1 MHVRTLS
8 SHAELEAAVELQRQI
23 WNFADVELLPLRL
36 FVVAEKIGGQV
47 LGGFD
52 GDKMAGFCLAI
63 PGLKSGGEYYLH
75 SHMLGVLPEY
85 RNSGLGRQMKLKQRD
100 DALERGI
107 KLIEWTFDPLELKNA
122 YFNIQRLGAIVRRF
136 VQNQYGTTT
145 SHLHS
150 GLPTD
155 RCTAEWWIDS
165 PRVQATIQGHS
176 PEADDIEQVISV
188 PTEIAELR
196 GSDPRRAREI
206 QRSVGASFMKHF
218 ADGLAVLGFE
228 KTGTA
233 GNYLLG
239 PWESQ

>member
-36 FVVAEKIGGQV
+36 FVVAEKIGGQA

-107 KLIEWTFDPLELKNA
+107 
-122 YFNIQRLGAIVRRF
+122 
-136 VQNQYGTTT
+136 
-145 SHLHS
+145 
-150 GLPTD
+150 
-155 RCTAEWWIDS
+155 
-165 PRVQATIQGHS
+165 
-176 PEADDIEQVISV
+176 
-188 PTEIAELR
+188 
-196 GSDPRRAREI
+196 
-206 QRSVGASFMKHF
+206 
-218 ADGLAVLGFE
+218 
-228 KTGTA
+228 
-233 GNYLLG
+233 
-239 PWESQ
+239 